1 MLSDLTGPPSSTFLT
16 VPGLCSKRSSPQ
28 TGHHP
33 SNSVVRSCS
42 AIDWIC
48 TTTRHTLVLYGIDG
62 KMWTARETSSAKL
75 QNSSTKLVRPSVQIV
90 CHLNGDADL
99 SFPAF
104 ACKAQIFHIVPLPD
118 IKEHLQAFNDLALQ
132 WVPPSTVAD
141 KPESFW
147 TVSPKPLES
156 RVPPEVDHTKGPHVE
171 AAKAA
176 DEAAH
181 ALDKLSLSI

>member
-16 VPGLCSKRSSPQ
+16 VPGLCSKRSSAR

-33 SNSVVRSCS
+33 SNSAVRSFS

-48 TTTRHTLVLYGIDG
+48 TTTRHIRDRYGIDG

-75 QNSSTKLVRPSVQIV
+75 QNSSTKLVRLSLQLVFR
-90 CHLNGDADL
+90 LYGYADL
-99 SFPAF
+99 SR
-104 ACKAQIFHIVPLPD
+104 KAQIFHIVPLPD
-118 IKEHLQAFNDLALQ
+118 TKEHLQAFNDLALQ
-132 WVPPSTVAD
+132 WVPPAVIAD

-147 TVSPKPLES
+147 TAPPNLSEA
-156 RVPPEVDHTKGPHVE
+156 RVAPEADHREGPNVE
-171 AAKAA
+171 AATPA

-181 ALDKLSLSI
+181 ALDKLSLST